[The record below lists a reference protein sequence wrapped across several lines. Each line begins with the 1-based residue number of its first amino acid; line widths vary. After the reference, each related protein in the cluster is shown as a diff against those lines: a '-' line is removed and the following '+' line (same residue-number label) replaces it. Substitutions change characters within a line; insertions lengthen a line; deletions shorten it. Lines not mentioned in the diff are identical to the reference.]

1 MNTTFKRLVSIKLMV
16 AFLLPVAATFA
27 LALPTSVADDEHACC
42 QTEKVPE
49 KKSCSTLHASA
60 NGTCPCP
67 DMQEQGEATPVEI
80 AVPVQQSAFTFF
92 NAGAAAKII
101 FFDAPLR
108 QSFNNTTLILSSQKR
123 YLKLQSFL
131 I

>member
-1 MNTTFKRLVSIKLMV
+1 MNATFKRLVSIKLMV

-27 LALPTSVADDEHACC
+27 LALPTSAADDEHACC

-49 KKSCSTLHASA
+49 KKSCSPLHANA

-80 AVPVQQSAFTFF
+80 AVPVQQSTFAFFET
-92 NAGAAAKII
+92 GAAVKVIVL
-101 FFDAPLR
+101 DTR
-108 QSFNNTTLILSSQKR
+108 VRKSFKNTTLILSSHKR
-123 YLKLQSFL
+123 YLELQTFL